1 MRGIMRID
9 IMVDIETL
17 GKEDKS
23 TVIQI
28 AACAF
33 DIHTGIIYNKF
44 NQSLNISEDKN
55 ISVQGDT
62 LMWWLKTNKELLT
75 SILENGN
82 CSTEKE
88 LVLSFNDWII
98 SLGDK
103 MDIFFWGNGILFDN
117 RIIKYK
123 IEQYGQEYPIF
134 YRNDRD
140 MRTIVELAAIKS
152 GYKNE
157 KEFKDNNII
166 SGLVAH
172 DAFDDVIYQIAIL
185 SKAWNI
191 IM

>member
-1 MRGIMRID
+1 MRID

-33 DIHTGIIYNKF
+33 DIRSGIIYNKF
-44 NQSLNISEDKN
+44 NQSLNISEECN
-55 ISVQGDT
+55 LSIQGDT

-117 RIIKYK
+117 RIIKNK
-123 IEQYGQEYPIF
+123 IEHYGEEYPIF

-152 GYKNE
+152 GYKTE

-166 SGLVAH
+166 VGLIAH

-185 SKAWNI
+185 SNAWNI